1 MQNNPRLLISQ
12 AKRVF
17 LSGLLYAAA
26 LSAVSNLL
34 QLTMPLFMLQVH
46 DRVLNSQSMD
56 TLVMLTILAIGALWC
71 SVFSNSSAPSLSRP
85 WWRARAPI

>member
-1 MQNNPRLLISQ
+1 MSQ

-17 LSGLLYAAA
+17 LFGLLYAAA
-26 LSAVSNLL
+26 LSVCLNML

-56 TLVMLTILAIGALWC
+56 TLVNAHHFGRSAPLWC
-71 SVFSNSSAPSLSRP
+71 SVFWNSSVPCRSKPSE
-85 WWRARAPI
+85 ARSCAG